1 MFDYDSLVGSVYDCA
16 ANPGL
21 WVETLDRIKAELG
34 VAYLMVG
41 YADLTPTLKNQMP
54 IFTFRHTEWD
64 VARLQQLQGLTQDV
78 PGAGEFQNGVTDR
91 AWTQMEH
98 ISREDFQKTRFC
110 QEWSGPQDLTDC
122 LIVPYV
128 ARPRVFGLFTGALH
142 KSQGDVFNDEQKAM
156 AESLAPHVR
165 RAIMINDIVDKGNL
179 AVAIYQTV
187 LDQLSTAV
195 FVVGA
200 GQRLAF
206 TNAAGDLMLSAG
218 NYFTTASGML
228 QTQGTSQASTAFA
241 DAISRASRG
250 DRAIGISGI
259 GVPLIGQDGERAA
272 AYVLPIAGK
281 DLRGDLGHGHCA
293 VFIAR
298 RGEQQ
303 PMALELL
310 RTIFDLTVMEARV
323 TLLVA
328 QGQGTLEIAEG
339 LKITVS
345 TVRSHLKHAFAK
357 TGATNQSALGALVNG
372 LMPPVGGG

>member
-1 MFDYDSLVGSVYDCA
+1 
-16 ANPGL
+16 
-21 WVETLDRIKAELG
+21 
-34 VAYLMVG
+34 
-41 YADLTPTLKNQMP
+41 
-54 IFTFRHTEWD
+54 
-64 VARLQQLQGLTQDV
+64 
-78 PGAGEFQNGVTDR
+78 
-91 AWTQMEH
+91 
-98 ISREDFQKTRFC
+98 
-110 QEWSGPQDLTDC
+110 
-122 LIVPYV
+122 
-128 ARPRVFGLFTGALH
+128 
-142 KSQGDVFNDEQKAM
+142 
-156 AESLAPHVR
+156 
-165 RAIMINDIVDKGNL
+165 
-179 AVAIYQTV
+179 
-187 LDQLSTAV
+187 
-195 FVVGA
+195 
-200 GQRLAF
+200 
-206 TNAAGDLMLSAG
+206 MLSAG

-228 QTQGTSQASTAFA
+228 QTQGTSQAATAFA

-328 QGQGTLEIAEG
+328 QGQGALEIAEG